1 MQPLRRSAP
10 GRLLA
15 SPGWLLLV
23 TASIALLSAALVAPV
38 LFARAAESAALNTGL
53 AQVEQ
58 DAFTGASAN
67 LRVTWNAVLPPASER
82 FVRRQ
87 LAALPVYGPP
97 VVTGIGSAESRGST
111 PFVASGA
118 VVQPSALYYR
128 DGAVERLG
136 GTAGSRG
143 VWLASDVADA
153 LGVQVGDP
161 VRVGLKVLNF
171 SVAGATTVVAGTFD
185 RADGSALP
193 VQLARDPGISARDLA
208 WDPDR
213 PGEGRPLMIAD
224 RATFGAL
231 VRKIHQQPLWTADL
245 SLPAD
250 VTPQQ
255 ARKAVTA
262 VQRLGRRAFDDTTP
276 LAAATNTARPRATRL
291 SIASGLPDIV
301 TGARETAATV
311 RDQVAAF
318 VGAGVVLAVVVVC
331 AAAVL
336 LGRSRRQ
343 EQDLL
348 SGLGM
353 RPHEIATLTA
363 LELLGPAVVGAVAGA
378 GVAALLVATL
388 GPPGRVTSWGPAAA
402 QRTAFA
408 ALLAIALGA
417 ACAGVAA
424 WSNDRRATSS
434 RLGAVGR
441 RVPWEAMLLV
451 ATVVTTVGVLG
462 TDVARR
468 PASPLAVVFPLLVAA
483 SVALLVLRGLERAG
497 VRRWVR
503 ARVGSPRWLA
513 GQRARTTAGDAA
525 AITLS
530 LAVGLAVLGYALAVH
545 RGVTEGID
553 DKVAAQ
559 VGARTV
565 VELADELA
573 EPANRR
579 PQQAVSPVHGGTVV
593 YRGQARLPPAF
604 GNQAVLAVDSR
615 TFADAADWGGSG
627 VLSRGRSALAD
638 LPGRRAAL
646 PVILAGDT
654 ERRVG
659 DHGTLNFYDEWSAP
673 YVVVAVVPAFP
684 GSEAVS
690 GSGEVTVVAEAQRL
704 LRYMPRPLDPR
715 LRSPRGAD
723 VAGGFSTWVWS
734 TKAPHRVAAELDAA
748 RITPRA
754 AVLRSDAAAD
764 TDLVAAGWTTGYVVA
779 LGGFALL
786 IVAAATLVLAVRL
799 ADRDAVSDVLLRR
812 MSYRA
817 RDLAAARTWE
827 VAFAVG
833 SSLVAAAVAII
844 VLAQGP
850 SMIEPAARVAPLTRP
865 LPGWTDAGLLVAA
878 CAVLV
883 AIAGLIARRRAGAR
897 VPAEVL
903 RGNG

>member
-1 MQPLRRSAP
+1 M
-10 GRLLA
+10 
-15 SPGWLLLV
+15 
-23 TASIALLSAALVAPV
+23 
-38 LFARAAESAALNTGL
+38 
-53 AQVEQ
+53 
-58 DAFTGASAN
+58 
-67 LRVTWNAVLPPASER
+67 
-82 FVRRQ
+82 
-87 LAALPVYGPP
+87 
-97 VVTGIGSAESRGST
+97 
-111 PFVASGA
+111 
-118 VVQPSALYYR
+118 
-128 DGAVERLG
+128 
-136 GTAGSRG
+136 
-143 VWLASDVADA
+143 
-153 LGVQVGDP
+153 
-161 VRVGLKVLNF
+161 
-171 SVAGATTVVAGTFD
+171 VAGTFD

-193 VQLARDPGISARDLA
+193 VQLAGDPGISARDLA

-245 SLPAD
+245 ALPAD

-255 ARKAVTA
+255 AHEAVAA

-318 VGAGVVLAVVVVC
+318 VGAGVVLAIVVVC

-336 LGRSRRQ
+336 LGRSRRL

-353 RPHEIATLTA
+353 RPREVAALTA

-378 GVAALLVATL
+378 GVAALLVAHARTSRSDHQL
-388 GPPGRVTSWGPAAA
+388 GAGGRPADRAGRAARDRAGRPPAPGSRRGAPTAGPPRRGSARSGDGCRGR
-402 QRTAFA
+402 
-408 ALLAIALGA
+408 
-417 ACAGVAA
+417 
-424 WSNDRRATSS
+424 SS
-434 RLGAVGR
+434 
-441 RVPWEAMLLV
+441 LLV
-451 ATVVTTVGVLG
+451 ATVVTTVAVLG

-573 EPANRR
+573 GPANRR

-627 VLSRGRSALAD
+627 VLSRGRGALAD

-654 ERRVG
+654 DRRVG

-684 GSEAVS
+684 GSEAIG

-734 TKAPHRVAAELDAA
+734 TKAPRPGGRGAGRGAHH
-748 RITPRA
+748 
-754 AVLRSDAAAD
+754 
-764 TDLVAAGWTTGYVVA
+764 AAGTRCCAATPPPTPIWSPPAGPPGYVVA

-833 SSLVAAAVAII
+833 SSLVAAAVAIV
-844 VLAQGP
+844 VLARGP
-850 SMIEPAARVAPLTRP
+850 SMIEPAARVPPLTRP
-865 LPGWTDAGLLVAA
+865 LPGWTDAGLLLAA

-883 AIAGLIARRRAGAR
+883 VVAGLIARRRAGAR